1 MRDTRDLPSVVDAA
15 EQAAAAGDYVAA
27 EQLLREA
34 VVLQERHLGPLHPD
48 LAHTLNNLGV
58 ACEVAEKPEDAERC
72 YRRAYAIATAVLE
85 PDHPFVATSR
95 KNLSDF
101 YRVRG
106 RSVALLDTL
115 ESFPPESAQ
124 HAKHPAQKRRPW
136 SPSRPLTIGAVG
148 VAGIVLLTF
157 TATRPWLGSSRSSS
171 NEQTAV
177 STVATQPSPAERP
190 SAPETAPTTPIPVP
204 AETTTTGRGPVR
216 RAESRG
222 DAASGLPS
230 LTVAE
235 AHLCRNLSINAS
247 RRVGND
253 WPCDRPSDPVKPGG
267 LFFYTRLKAAHETTV
282 QHRWYRDGRL
292 LQMVELEILPNPAGY
307 RTYSRATV
315 DRAPSDWKVE
325 LRTQN
330 GALLY
335 EEHFIV
341 R

>member
-1 MRDTRDLPSVVDAA
+1 
-15 EQAAAAGDYVAA
+15 VAA

-34 VVLQERHLGPLHPD
+34 VVLQERHLGPLHPE

-58 ACEVAEKPEDAERC
+58 ACEAAEKPEDAERC

-115 ESFPPESAQ
+115 ESFLPESAPD
-124 HAKHPAQKRRPW
+124 AKPPAQRRRPLP
-136 SPSRPLTIGAVG
+136 PSLPLAIGAIG
-148 VAGIVLLTF
+148 VAGIVVLTF
-157 TATRPWLGSSRSSS
+157 TAIRPWSRS
-171 NEQTAV
+171 T
-177 STVATQPSPAERP
+177 STGATRSTPAERP
-190 SAPETAPTTPIPVP
+190 SPPEPAPTAPIPVP
-204 AETTTTGRGPVR
+204 AETTTTGRSPVPG
-216 RAESRG
+216 AESRG
-222 DAASGLPS
+222 GAASALPP
-230 LTVAE
+230 LTVAV

-253 WPCDRPSDPVKPGG
+253 WPCDRPSDPVTPGR
-267 LFFYTRLKAAHETTV
+267 LFFYTRLKAARETTV

-292 LQMVELEILPNPAGY
+292 LQMVELGILANPTDGY

-315 DRAPSDWKVE
+315 DRGPSEWKVE
-325 LRTQN
+325 LRTLN
-330 GALLY
+330 GALLH
-335 EEHFIV
+335 EQHFSV